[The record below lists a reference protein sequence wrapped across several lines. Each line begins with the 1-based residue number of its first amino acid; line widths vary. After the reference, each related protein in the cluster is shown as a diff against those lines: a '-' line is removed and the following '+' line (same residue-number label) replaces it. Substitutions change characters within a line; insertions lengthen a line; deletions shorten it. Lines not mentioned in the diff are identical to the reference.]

1 MNKIA
6 RRAAIAIVLAGV
18 LLLGFGVFIVRFLLY
33 SDRWVITS
41 GSPHVYTVH
50 EGGNGEVME
59 CGVAVDPD
67 GNLLL
72 DMREGWTYSNNA
84 TLRKAMIHW
93 VGDRENNIIAPAL
106 NTYVYEMTGHDT
118 FNGMYA
124 YGDQTSV
131 TQLTLSAQVQ
141 IKALQAMGD
150 YKGTVAVYN
159 YRTGEL
165 ICSVSTPTFDPDDL
179 PEEATE
185 GMYFNRFTEA
195 QYTPGS
201 IFKVVTLAAA
211 LETIPDIEQQ
221 TFTCTG
227 SYTIGADKITCES
240 NHWDQDLKTAFR
252 NSCNCAFA
260 QVALQVGPE
269 NMEKYAELFGITES
283 MQFDG
288 ITTAK
293 GQYQAVKAD
302 DVNIAWSGIGQYND
316 LVNPCSYLTFIGAI
330 ANGGKRVDPYV
341 VEQITVGDQVTYQA
355 QAKTGE
361 RLLTDAT
368 VEKMRDY
375 MRNNALSYG
384 ADRFGELTVCAK
396 TGTAQIDGQEAPNA
410 MLVGFVTDPEYPLAF
425 IVCAENAGYGGQVC
439 IPIAAQV
446 LDACKVYLDSKE

>member
-1 MNKIA
+1 VNKIA
-6 RRAAIAIVLAGV
+6 RRSAIAIVLAAV
-18 LLLGFGVFIVRFLLY
+18 LLLGFGTFIVRFLMY
-33 SDRWVITS
+33 SDQWVVTS

-50 EGGNGEVME
+50 EEGSEEVVE
-59 CGVAVDPD
+59 CGVAVDPES
-67 GNLLL
+67 NLLL
-72 DMREGWTYSNNA
+72 DMQDSWTYSNNA
-84 TLRKAMIHW
+84 TLRRAMVHW

-118 FNGMYA
+118 FNGMYS
-124 YGDQTSV
+124 YGDQVSV

-141 IKALQAMGD
+141 IKALQALGD
-150 YKGTVAVYN
+150 HTGTVAVYN
-159 YRTGEL
+159 YQTGEL
-165 ICSVSTPTFDPDDL
+165 LCSVSTPNFDPDNL
-179 PEEATE
+179 PAEATD

-211 LETIPDIEQQ
+211 LETIPDIEQR

-227 SYTIGADKITCES
+227 TYTIGADKITCES

-260 QVALQVGPE
+260 QIALLVGPE
-269 NMEKYAELFGITES
+269 NMEYYAQLFGITES
-283 MQFDG
+283 IQFDG

-293 GQYQAVKAD
+293 GQYQAVNAD

-316 LVNPCSYLTFIGAI
+316 LINPCTYLTFIGAV
-330 ANGGKRVDPYV
+330 ANGGIRTEPYV
-341 VEQITVGDQVTYQA
+341 VEKITVGDKVTYQA
-355 QAKTGE
+355 QTKGGV
-361 RLLTDAT
+361 RLLTDET
-368 VEKMRDY
+368 VGKMQEY

-384 ADRFGELTVCAK
+384 AERFGELTVCAK
-396 TGTAQIDGQEAPNA
+396 TGTAQIDGQEEPNA

-425 IVCAENAGYGGQVC
+425 VVCAENAGYGGEVC

-446 LDACKVYLDSKE
+446 LDACKAYMDSTQ

>member
-6 RRAAIAIVLAGV
+6 RRSAIAIVLAGV
-18 LLLGFGVFIVRFLLY
+18 LLLGFGVFIVRFLLF
-33 SDRWVITS
+33 SDQWVITS

-50 EGGNGEVME
+50 DQGNDEVLE

-67 GNLLL
+67 SNLLL
-72 DMREGWTYSNNA
+72 DMREDWTYSNNSD
-84 TLRKAMIHW
+84 LRRAMIHW

-124 YGDQTSV
+124 YGDETSV
-131 TQLTLSAQVQ
+131 IQLTLSAQIQ
-141 IKALQAMGD
+141 IKALQALGD
-150 YKGTVAVYN
+150 YTGTVAVYN
-159 YRTGEL
+159 YQTGEL
-165 ICSVSTPTFDPDDL
+165 ICSVSTPNFDPDNL
-179 PEEATE
+179 PQEAIE

-227 SYTIGADKITCES
+227 SYTIGADQITCES
-240 NHWDQDLKTAFR
+240 NHWDQDLKTAFQ

-260 QVALQVGPE
+260 QIALQVGAE
-269 NMEKYAELFGITES
+269 NMEKYAQQFGITES
-283 MQFDG
+283 VRFDG

-293 GQYQAVKAD
+293 GQYQAVNAD
-302 DVNIAWSGIGQYND
+302 DVNIAWSGIGQYHD
-316 LVNPCSYLTFIGAI
+316 LINPCSYLTFIGAV
-330 ANGGKRVDPYV
+330 ANGGKQVGPYV
-341 VEQITVGDQVTYQA
+341 VEKISVGDKVTYQV
-355 QAKTGE
+355 QDRDGKQLLSEETVAKIRE
-361 RLLTDAT
+361 
-368 VEKMRDY
+368 Y
-375 MRNNALSYG
+375 MRNNALAYG

-396 TGTAQIDGQEAPNA
+396 TGTAQIDGQTEPNA

-439 IPIAAQV
+439 IPIAGQV
-446 LDACKVYLDSKE
+446 LDACKHYMDSN

>member
-6 RRAAIAIVLAGV
+6 RRSAIAIVLAGV
-18 LLLGFGVFIVRFLLY
+18 LLLGFGVFIVRFLLF
-33 SDRWVITS
+33 SDQWVITS

-50 EGGNGEVME
+50 DQGNDEVLE

-67 GNLLL
+67 SNLLL
-72 DMREGWTYSNNA
+72 DMREGWTYSNNSD
-84 TLRKAMIHW
+84 LRRAMIHW

-124 YGDQTSV
+124 YGDETSV
-131 TQLTLSAQVQ
+131 IQLTLSAQVQ
-141 IKALQAMGD
+141 IKALQALGD
-150 YKGTVAVYN
+150 YTGTVAVYN
-159 YRTGEL
+159 YQTGEL
-165 ICSVSTPTFDPDDL
+165 ICSVSTPNFDPDNL
-179 PEEATE
+179 PQEAIE

-227 SYTIGADKITCES
+227 SYTIGADQITCES
-240 NHWDQDLKTAFR
+240 NHWDQDLKTAFQ

-260 QVALQVGPE
+260 QIALQVGAE
-269 NMEKYAELFGITES
+269 NMEKYAQQFGITES
-283 MQFDG
+283 VRFDG

-293 GQYQAVKAD
+293 GQYQAVNAD
-302 DVNIAWSGIGQYND
+302 DVNIAWSGIGQYHD
-316 LVNPCSYLTFIGAI
+316 LINPCSYLTFIGAV

-341 VEQITVGDQVTYQA
+341 VEKISVGDKVTYQA
-355 QAKTGE
+355 QNREGKQLLSEETVAKIRE
-361 RLLTDAT
+361 
-368 VEKMRDY
+368 Y
-375 MRNNALSYG
+375 MRNNALAYG

-396 TGTAQIDGQEAPNA
+396 TGTAQIDGQTEPNA

-439 IPIAAQV
+439 IPIAGQV
-446 LDACKVYLDSKE
+446 LDACKHYMDSN